1 MPTRKKR
8 VSQAQQRRQ
17 RLGANRVTK
26 REAVANPAERGRAG
40 LTRLHKIGAQG
51 NHAPAVVLP
60 GGTFTTVGA
69 APRKKKARRK
79 KR

>member
-17 RLGANRVTK
+17 RLGGNKVTK
-26 REAVANPAERGRAG
+26 REAAANPAERGRAG

-51 NHAPAVVLP
+51 VHTPFDLP
-60 GGTFTTVGA
+60 SGTFTTVGA
-69 APRKKKARRK
+69 APRKKKTRRK

>member
-1 MPTRKKR
+1 MI
-8 VSQAQQRRQ
+8 SSISAA
-17 RLGANRVTK
+17 RLPRSGAHKVTK
-26 REAVANPAERGRAG
+26 REAAANPAERGRAG

-51 NHAPAVVLP
+51 VHTPFDLP